1 MSLKCAW
8 QPPFWTATSCE
19 SINSQL
25 SSPFSQ
31 IRSPYFHTW
40 STTNRLLYAG
50 DVGLQDTA
58 RNEKKR
64 RLAAA
69 IAFFVR
75 KEKENACFPPPLHIS
90 CAKRADRCC
99 SISARIVLTSA
110 SVEGVWGGSNG
121 LLQLSAFLNAS
132 WGVAHVRKVRVKLPQ
147 TEQKQLLFFPPRN
160 SFFFPLSI

>member
-1 MSLKCAW
+1 MRLAA
-8 QPPFWTATSCE
+8 PLLDGDVMRVY
-19 SINSQL
+19 QL
-25 SSPFSQ
+25 STFLSFLPNTKS
-31 IRSPYFHTW
+31 
-40 STTNRLLYAG
+40 LLSHLINNKSAVVCRRCG
-50 DVGLQDTA
+50 FA
-58 RNEKKR
+58 RYRQERKKR

-75 KEKENACFPPPLHIS
+75 KEKENACFPPLHIS

-147 TEQKQLLFFPPRN
+147 TEQKQLLFSPPRN